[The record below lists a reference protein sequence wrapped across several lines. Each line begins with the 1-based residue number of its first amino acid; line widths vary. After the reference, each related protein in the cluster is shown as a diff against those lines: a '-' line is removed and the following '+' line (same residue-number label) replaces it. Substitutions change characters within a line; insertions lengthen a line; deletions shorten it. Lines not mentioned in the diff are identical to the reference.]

1 MNLSRIIAVVALFW
15 AMQVVAQLFFKWG
28 SDTPGRAVLGFFSGH
43 AFGVTSIVL
52 LMLLYK
58 TMNPNV
64 ALGVCFGGA
73 FLAAQIALAVVYRT
87 GMVTTQYAGIVAIAA
102 GMILLSA
109 GKH

>member
-1 MNLSRIIAVVALFW
+1 MNLPKTIAMVALFW

-28 SDTPGRAVLGFFSGH
+28 SDTPGRAVLGFVSGQ

-73 FLAAQIALAVVYRT
+73 FLAAQIALAVGYRT
-87 GMVTTQYAGIVAIAA
+87 GLATTQYVGIVAIAA
-102 GMILLSA
+102 GMTLLAA